1 MFRNVFYAL
10 FLNHEMQFVLIT
22 VLMFSILFDN
32 YAVILYLLLYLLRTS
47 LIISFFLFCSVFLF
61 NLFDYRNYKR
71 NYTLLSFSLMRTF
84 CLI

>member
-32 YAVILYLLLYLLRTS
+32 FAVILYLLQYLLRTS
-47 LIISFFLFCSVFLF
+47 LIISSFFI
-61 NLFDYRNYKR
+61 
-71 NYTLLSFSLMRTF
+71 LL
-84 CLI
+84 

>member
-1 MFRNVFYAL
+1 MFRKVFYAL

-47 LIISFFLFCSVFLF
+47 LIQ
-61 NLFDYRNYKR
+61 K
-71 NYTLLSFSLMRTF
+71 
-84 CLI
+84 